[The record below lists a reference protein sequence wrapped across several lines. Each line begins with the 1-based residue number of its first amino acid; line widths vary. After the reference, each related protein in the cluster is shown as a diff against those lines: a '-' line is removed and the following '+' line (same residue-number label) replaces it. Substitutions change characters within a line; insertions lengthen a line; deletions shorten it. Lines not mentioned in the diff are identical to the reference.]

1 MESNAIE
8 VSKIKEA
15 ILKYYS
21 EAHITGESS
30 LYKEILHP
38 EWRFFLLDSGK
49 LRIIDR
55 SEYLTFYD
63 PKKVDPQLHWET
75 EFFYVD
81 IYDHLASVKL
91 RLENEKVKYIDYF
104 NMMKIES
111 KWWIVH
117 KMSYPITSVRDKGN
131 RTQMNADRR

>member
-1 MESNAIE
+1 METHAVE
-8 VSKIKEA
+8 ASKIKAA
-15 ILKYYS
+15 ILNYYS

-38 EWRFFLLDSGK
+38 EWRFFLIESGK

-63 PKKVDPQLHWET
+63 PKKADPTLHWET
-75 EFFYVD
+75 EFFTIDVF
-81 IYDHLASVKL
+81 DHLASVNL

-104 NMMKIES
+104 NMMKIEG

-117 KMSYPITSVRDKGN
+117 KMSCPIEKT
-131 RTQMNADRR
+131 